1 MFLYIYV
8 YMLKYKQFFTHL
20 YENKINEH
28 FADYKSVPT
37 GREEVDWFINGNKRA
52 IFSAIRSDWPEL
64 KEFIEKNNYPHRM
77 IKFGKAGEYLVATK
91 TMGDDGE
98 KELDTVEQT
107 TRNYD
112 DIFVKKTMPQDEQ
125 DEYHR
130 TLGKFLGYSDEDIEK
145 FIERVKTKTLPPQK

>member
-1 MFLYIYV
+1 
-8 YMLKYKQFFTHL
+8 MLKYKQFFTHL

-37 GREEVDWFINGNKRA
+37 GREEVDWFIDGNKRA
-52 IFSAIRSDWPEL
+52 IFSAVPSDWPEL
-64 KEFIEKNNYPHRM
+64 LAFIKKNNYPHRM
-77 IKFGKAGEYLVATK
+77 IKFGRAGRNLVATK
-91 TMGDDGE
+91 TMGDAGE

-107 TRNYD
+107 TSNYD
-112 DIFVKKTMPQDEQ
+112 DIFVKKTMPQED
-125 DEYHR
+125 YHR

>member
-1 MFLYIYV
+1 
-8 YMLKYKQFFTHL
+8 MLKYKQFFTHL